1 MHEHGAA
8 ASGNARMRIVVD
20 FEDEIVKVII
30 APEPVA
36 WCVFGQADRAVIS
49 AIVRVFAPSVGTGD
63 AAHRQVRRW
72 TSDAIRTP
80 PKAERPKVSAWR
92 CTIALALISLNPIT
106 AECDR
111 HSMSAD
117 S

>member
-1 MHEHGAA
+1 
-8 ASGNARMRIVVD
+8 
-20 FEDEIVKVII
+20 
-30 APEPVA
+30 
-36 WCVFGQADRAVIS
+36 
-49 AIVRVFAPSVGTGD
+49 
-63 AAHRQVRRW
+63 
-72 TSDAIRTP
+72 
-80 PKAERPKVSAWR
+80 VSAWR